1 MSARFWPMA
10 MADRT
15 PAPAIVIA
23 TGGAGRRI
31 GGDKPAVRLAGLR
44 LVDHVIAW
52 ARRHGDAV
60 ALAVAADS
68 PPDPSGLPTIA
79 DRHPGC
85 GPIAALHGAM
95 VHAAACGRE
104 RVLLVGC
111 DMPFLPDDLLD
122 RLAPALDGGGVGAAL
137 PRRAGWLHP
146 LAGLWRCDPAGLDAW
161 IGAGGRALR
170 GYAETVGLAPVD
182 WPAVGPD
189 PFANLNTP
197 ADLAAAE
204 ARLTSPA
211 P

>member
-1 MSARFWPMA
+1 
-10 MADRT
+10 MADRAPVPT
-15 PAPAIVIA
+15 PAPAPVPAIVIA

-31 GGDKPAVRLAGLR
+31 GGDKPAVRLARLR

-60 ALAVAADS
+60 ALAGAADG
-68 PPDPSGLPTIA
+68 PPDPSGLPTIV
-79 DRHPGC
+79 DRHSGC

-95 VHAAACGRE
+95 VHAAALGRQH
-104 RVLLVGC
+104 VLLLGC

-122 RLAPALDGGGVGAAL
+122 RLVAALDGGGAGAAL

-161 IGAGGRALR
+161 IETGGRALR
-170 GYAETVGLAPVD
+170 GYAETVGLALVD
-182 WPAVGPD
+182 WPANGPD

-204 ARLTSPA
+204 ARLRA
-211 P
+211 PEP